1 MIQYSI
7 TKKTFKIFTKEE
19 KLFFFFIILIQFF
32 TVFLELLSIG
42 SLLPIFKSLTDPSW
56 NEKYLGFISAD
67 YRIVTIFT
75 AVIILFLFKNLFIIG
90 SSYISAKFR
99 NKVTLRIIREVYD
112 SYLKKKIRISYKQS
126 FISIIKKYGLF

>member
-32 TVFLELLSIG
+32 TVFLEVLSIG

-67 YRIVTIFT
+67 YRIIAIFT
-75 AVIILFLFKNLFIIG
+75 AVIILFLFKNLFIVG
-90 SSYISAKFR
+90 SSYISTKFR

-112 SYLKKKIRISYKQS
+112 SYLKKKY
-126 FISIIKKYGLF
+126 